1 MVRRAKKKS
10 RRKSPKTVSLWNL
23 GVGWVYLTSFTKMA
37 TGCGPVSFLL
47 GDGDLAEKAT
57 IGMDPGLVND
67 TTQPNYGGR
76 SFMGRYS

>member
-37 TGCGPVSFLL
+37 TGTGPVSFLL
-47 GDGDLAEKAT
+47 GDGDLMPKSEIAV
-57 IGMDPGLVND
+57 DPALQN
-67 TTQPNYGGR
+67 TTQPGGR

>member
-1 MVRRAKKKS
+1 MAARRKKT

-47 GDGDLAEKAT
+47 GDGDLAEKTPTAL
-57 IGMDPGLVND
+57 DPGLVD
-67 TTQPNYGGR
+67 ALQTGR
-76 SFMGRYS
+76 TSMGRYQ